1 MYQAEG
7 KQFCI
12 FTTSTESYALT
23 NFSENKRSLGQEPLE
38 MNGYRSG
45 EALLWCTVGFLG
57 SFVFFLKTCVVFILQ
72 I

>member
-1 MYQAEG
+1 MMVGLLLPLNPKQASINSMYQAEG

-45 EALLWCTVGFLG
+45 EALL
-57 SFVFFLKTCVVFILQ
+57 
-72 I
+72 